1 VKMKNRNKLW
11 TLLVTGV
18 AALLVAGMTPVDVHA
33 KAQLDMFDLQAHRGG
48 RDVRPENTLIAFAYA
63 MELGVTTLEMDMQ
76 MTKDGHI
83 VISHNPQMSW
93 LLAKGPDGKYV
104 AKDNPPDLRLMTLD
118 EIKKYDVGTMNP
130 AGGDYYDSHGRTQ
143 LSVPGTHMPT
153 LEEVFELANNYHNKS
168 VLFNIETK
176 SYADP
181 EDSGFINNPE
191 PTVFAQR
198 VYDIIKKYHM
208 EDRVTVQSFDWRT
221 LTEMRKLDSNITL
234 VALTCEQESWG
245 PSGLYRR
252 VSKPGASPWMGG
264 LDIDDYKGNYV
275 KAAKAIGADI
285 ISPYFTELSPELI
298 NEAHALGMKVVPW
311 TVNQEKDMNML
322 LEMGVDGLITDKPY
336 ILRNLLSK
344 RGIRVTAPS
353 RAPKGMEYSTGTS
366 TAPGISKQLDKGGD
380 AAH

>member
-1 VKMKNRNKLW
+1 MKNRNKLW

-181 EDSGFINNPE
+181 
-191 PTVFAQR
+191 
-198 VYDIIKKYHM
+198 
-208 EDRVTVQSFDWRT
+208 
-221 LTEMRKLDSNITL
+221 
-234 VALTCEQESWG
+234 
-245 PSGLYRR
+245 
-252 VSKPGASPWMGG
+252 
-264 LDIDDYKGNYV
+264 
-275 KAAKAIGADI
+275 
-285 ISPYFTELSPELI
+285 
-298 NEAHALGMKVVPW
+298 
-311 TVNQEKDMNML
+311 
-322 LEMGVDGLITDKPY
+322 
-336 ILRNLLSK
+336 
-344 RGIRVTAPS
+344 
-353 RAPKGMEYSTGTS
+353 
-366 TAPGISKQLDKGGD
+366 
-380 AAH
+380 